1 MSILK
6 HDLSMKSKTN
16 KTMLSTLACV
26 FATWIFLNPL
36 PSGAEPDNAI
46 WDIYDKLEKSHAL
59 GTAATAEQ
67 QVLQDDINQVKRQV
81 GQLTLD
87 KQRLISEIE
96 KLKKRQS
103 ELQSQFS
110 QKNILFQESR
120 QSLNR
125 AAQNALWLVGNLQKR
140 IGSGIAYQKQNRL
153 GKLETISLALGD
165 PNTAPKA
172 DALSELSKFV
182 DQEFQLARSV
192 QIWTA
197 PVILPDQREK
207 HAWLYRMGLVNQAL
221 VTEDGE
227 HHAIADRLGSKA
239 WVFKLTAEQVEQL
252 TLGLSVLQKR
262 QRPQITLLPFHVQI
276 QTEESSAEK

>member
-1 MSILK
+1 MSMLK
-6 HDLSMKSKTN
+6 HDQSMKAKTK
-16 KTMLSTLACV
+16 KTMLFTLVCV
-26 FATWIFLNPL
+26 FSAWFFLNPL
-36 PSGAEPDNAI
+36 PSIAEPGQDI
-46 WDIYDKLEKSHAL
+46 WEIHDKIEKSHAL
-59 GTAATAEQ
+59 GAAAMAER
-67 QVLQDDINQVKRQV
+67 QVLQDEIDQVKRQV

-96 KLKKRQS
+96 KLKNRQS
-103 ELQSQFS
+103 ELHSRLS
-110 QKNILFQESR
+110 QKRIHFQESR

-125 AAQNALWLVGNLQKR
+125 AAKNALGLVGNLQKR

-153 GKLETISLALGD
+153 DTLETISLALGD

-192 QIWTA
+192 QIWNA

-207 HAWLYRMGLVNQAL
+207 HAWLYRIGLVNQVL

-227 HHAIADRLGSKA
+227 HHAIADRSGKKS
-239 WVFKLTAEQVEQL
+239 WVFELNPEQVEQL
-252 TLGLSVLQKR
+252 TLGLGVLQRRKE
-262 QRPQITLLPFHVQI
+262 PQITLLPFHVQI
-276 QTEESSAEK
+276 QSQESPVEK